1 MPSAELK
8 MIIESRAQHW
18 KRESA
23 LSPCSSVVALTAQR
37 TSEDAWTCSVWSIE
51 LSTYAE
57 VTAAGDQAATASSA
71 HPRRMTSPESS
82 KRAPASL
89 VASGERRL
97 RHFREGPESEKKD
110 DELQVRGGR
119 RLRKWQIVTD
129 FFFGGASSRK
139 FSCSFFST
147 HQGCACDAKSIRF
160 SRSVNFTSLTKH
172 QDLLCDSI
180 RGWSPAAPHFSN
192 LNKWSNLCGTKN
204 ASGAGWLVSIR
215 GLALVAVRPCVR
227 GPLAVLGRL
236 FSEDGKRGP
245 KRCPVDAWYRH

>member
-71 HPRRMTSPESS
+71 HPRRLTSPERS

-119 RLRKWQIVTD
+119 RFSLNAFARV
-129 FFFGGASSRK
+129 ASSRHAAAT
-139 FSCSFFST
+139 CSRR
-147 HQGCACDAKSIRF
+147 CKIDA
-160 SRSVNFTSLTKH
+160 TLMQH
-172 QDLLCDSI
+172 
-180 RGWSPAAPHFSN
+180 
-192 LNKWSNLCGTKN
+192 
-204 ASGAGWLVSIR
+204 
-215 GLALVAVRPCVR
+215 
-227 GPLAVLGRL
+227 
-236 FSEDGKRGP
+236 
-245 KRCPVDAWYRH
+245 